1 MEKFEYQVLE
11 FGKSTFVTLD
21 IKNIQPT
28 LNRLGAEGWEAVSMI
43 TINFTDGV
51 TRSIIAKLKRK
62 IID

>member
-1 MEKFEYQVLE
+1 MEKFEYKVLE

-28 LNRLGAEGWEAVSMI
+28 LNRLGAEGWEVVSMI
-43 TINFTDGV
+43 TINFTDGG
-51 TRSIIAKLKRK
+51 TRSIIATLKRK

>member
-28 LNRLGAEGWEAVSMI
+28 LNRLGAEGWEVVSMI
-43 TINFTDGV
+43 TINFTNGG
-51 TRSIIAKLKRK
+51 TRSIVATLKRK
-62 IID
+62 IGD

>member
-28 LNRLGAEGWEAVSMI
+28 LNRLGAEGWEVVSMI
-43 TINFTDGV
+43 TINFTDGG
-51 TRSIIAKLKRK
+51 TRSIIATLKRK

>member
-28 LNRLGAEGWEAVSMI
+28 LNRLGAEGWEVVSMI
-43 TINFTDGV
+43 TINFTDGG
-51 TRSIIAKLKRK
+51 TRSIVATLKRK